1 MEVAGYVIDAI
12 EQFQPA
18 LVEKTAKAR
27 FAENLE
33 PAAERAA
40 AKKKKVAAKTGR

>member
-1 MEVAGYVIDAI
+1 M
-12 EQFQPA
+12 QFQPA
-18 LVEKTAKAR
+18 PVEKTVKAR

-40 AKKKKVAAKTGR
+40 AQKKKVAAKQKEMKPTSRDP